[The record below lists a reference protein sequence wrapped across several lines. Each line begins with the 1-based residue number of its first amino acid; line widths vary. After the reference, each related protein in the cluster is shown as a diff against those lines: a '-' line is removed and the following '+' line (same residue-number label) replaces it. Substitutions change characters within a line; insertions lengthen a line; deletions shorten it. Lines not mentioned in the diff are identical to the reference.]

1 VVVRIVGMEAARP
14 TLAAQEIDIM
24 EAVVDMV
31 ELVKAGCI
39 ARVVRRG
46 WVCLIRGG
54 AGDGK

>member
-1 VVVRIVGMEAARP
+1 VGMEAARP